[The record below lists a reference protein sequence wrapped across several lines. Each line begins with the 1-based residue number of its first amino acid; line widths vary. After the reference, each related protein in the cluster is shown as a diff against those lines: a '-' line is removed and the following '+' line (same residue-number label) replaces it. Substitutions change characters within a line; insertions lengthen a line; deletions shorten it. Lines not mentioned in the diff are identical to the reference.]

1 MGKSGVFYAIDFNG
15 KCGGE
20 KIQNAIEVA
29 LKKNGNAFKTI
40 IVSPEG
46 PDKDKKWILKNS
58 IKIPSNTTLILENCY
73 IFLDDNVRDNLITN
87 LNHKKGNENIHILG
101 IGKPILDGNASNQG
115 REGRFD
121 RSRFMLGIHFVKVK
135 DFSIKNIKIGPT
147 TGHAIVPEDV
157 ENGEISDIYLNQDGK
172 QPNQDG
178 ITVPGPARNLIIKNI
193 YGNSG
198 DDSVALN
205 ALFHKQKKKKNKWR
219 TSFIEGQ
226 GGDIENIVIQNI
238 QTRVLESGN
247 NIRLLCGDGRKLR
260 NIRINGV
267 NCLPENKASSSIV
280 FGNAGRYTKKLPD
293 IEDFTDI
300 YISDIHRFTGD
311 KKLLIWI
318 DSPVGNIQISNISI
332 NGDWEKAI
340 FVEKGNVLKTLNI
353 NNFIFSGKGG
363 NVLEINGIVENLI
376 LSGGTVEKIKY
387 FFAGEGEI
395 KNGLIRDIIIEKYSK
410 LTNITG
416 KMNYNLNNIIVKEG
430 DKND

>member
-1 MGKSGVFYAIDFNG
+1 
-15 KCGGE
+15 
-20 KIQNAIEVA
+20 
-29 LKKNGNAFKTI
+29 
-40 IVSPEG
+40 
-46 PDKDKKWILKNS
+46 
-58 IKIPSNTTLILENCY
+58 
-73 IFLDDNVRDNLITN
+73 
-87 LNHKKGNENIHILG
+87 
-101 IGKPILDGNASNQG
+101 
-115 REGRFD
+115 
-121 RSRFMLGIHFVKVK
+121 MLGIHFVKVK
-135 DFSIKNIKIGPT
+135 DFSIKNIKIGPV
-147 TGHAIVPEDV
+147 TGHAIVPENV

-205 ALFHKQKKKKNKWR
+205 ALFYKQKEKKNKWR
-219 TSFIEGQ
+219 TSFIKGQ
-226 GGDIENIVIQNI
+226 GGDIENVVIQNI

-267 NCLPENKASSSIV
+267 NCLPENKASSLIV
-280 FGNAGRYTKKLPD
+280 FGNAGGYTKKLPD
-293 IEDFTDI
+293 TEEFTDI

-340 FVEKGNVLKTLNI
+340 FVEKGNVIKTLNI

-376 LSGGTVEKIKY
+376 LSGGTVEKIKC

-430 DKND
+430 